1 MYLPEGQPSETQVWS
16 LPVLYEYINGI
27 SLPSAADYAALDE
40 DWKKFHKKP
49 IEDFYKQCRILLTEE
64 FNRGPSSHLSIQMAE
79 KAIEAI
85 KLGETNHR
93 IEDGPIIYA
102 ARYGRSRSIDAICQV
117 SINNQFDPDLFCSRT
132 RSVFQRLGKVAG
144 LIESQKA
151 RALTVELYADAG
163 YLGNA
168 YSREK
173 GYESVRG
180 RVLRAMVERALMDC
194 QDPPEYVET
203 HIMLGDVDAEERFEA
218 LGELMKGGIR
228 RQAVA
233 EGSDGAYPITR
244 RFMHYAVKNPLL
256 AMPPSH
262 AE

>member
-1 MYLPEGQPSETQVWS
+1 MYLPEGKPSETQVWS
-16 LPVLYEYINGI
+16 LQSFYQDIYGTP
-27 SLPSAADYAALDE
+27 LPSTVDYAALDE
-40 DWKKFHKKP
+40 DWKKFHDKP
-49 IEDFYKQCRILLTEE
+49 IKDLYKQCRILLTEE

-132 RSVFQRLGKVAG
+132 RSVYQRLDKVAG

-151 RALTVELYADAG
+151 TALTVELYADAG
-163 YLGNA
+163 YLDNA
-168 YSREK
+168 YSRK

-180 RVLRAMVERALMDC
+180 RVLSAMVERVIMDC

-203 HIMLGDVDAEERFEA
+203 HIMLGDRDAQNRFSA
-218 LGELMKGGIR
+218 LGEPIQGEVHR
-228 RQAVA
+228 RVIA
-233 EGSDGAYPITR
+233 EGSDGGRSITR
-244 RFMHYAVKNPLL
+244 SFRHYVVKNPRL
-256 AMPPSH
+256 AMPHGAS
-262 AE
+262 E